1 MKTNNNFDN
10 ITLSKLATMV
20 ANGFE
25 QVDKRFEQTATKDD
39 LKRLATKDELKKL
52 ATKDDLETLAQT
64 VAKGFEQTATK
75 TELDGLRK
83 EMQAGFSYVNIT
95 LDKHMGDVREQT
107 DSLAHRVKRLEESV
121 FGAGK

>member
-1 MKTNNNFDN
+1 MEKNNNFSN
-10 ITLSKLATMV
+10 ITLEQLAQMIANEFASIRKTM
-20 ANGFE
+20 
-25 QVDKRFEQTATKDD
+25 ATKE
-39 LKRLATKDELKKL
+39 KLKKL
-52 ATKDDLETLAQT
+52 ATKDELDALAQT
-64 VAKGFEQTATK
+64 VAKGFEETATK

>member
-1 MKTNNNFDN
+1 MKKNNNFSD
-10 ITLSKLATMV
+10 ITLEQLAQMT
-20 ANGFE
+20 AQGFADIHE
-25 QVDKRFEQTATKDD
+25 NMATKED
-39 LKRLATKDELKKL
+39 LKKL
-52 ATKDDLETLAQT
+52 ATKDELDALAQT

>member
-1 MKTNNNFDN
+1 MKKNNNFSN
-10 ITLSKLATMV
+10 ITLEQLAQIT
-20 ANGFE
+20 AQGFADIHE
-25 QVDKRFEQTATKDD
+25 NMATKDD
-39 LKRLATKDELKKL
+39 LKKLATKEELKKL
-52 ATKDDLETLAQT
+52 ATKDELDALAQT

>member
-1 MKTNNNFDN
+1 MEKNNNFSD
-10 ITLSKLATMV
+10 ITLEQLAQMT
-20 ANGFE
+20 AQGFADIHE
-25 QVDKRFEQTATKDD
+25 KTATKDD
-39 LKRLATKDELKKL
+39 LEA
-52 ATKDDLETLAQT
+52 LAQT

>member
-1 MKTNNNFDN
+1 MKKNNNFSD
-10 ITLSKLATMV
+10 ITLEQLAQMT
-20 ANGFE
+20 AQGFADIHE
-25 QVDKRFEQTATKDD
+25 NMATKE
-39 LKRLATKDELKKL
+39 ELKKL
-52 ATKDDLETLAQT
+52 ATKDNLETLAQT

-83 EMQAGFSYVNIT
+83 EMEAGFSYVNIT

>member
-1 MKTNNNFDN
+1 MKRNNDFSN
-10 ITLSKLATMV
+10 ITLEQLAQMT
-20 ANGFE
+20 AEGFADIHE
-25 QVDKRFEQTATKDD
+25 NM
-39 LKRLATKDELKKL
+39 

-121 FGAGK
+121 FGVGK